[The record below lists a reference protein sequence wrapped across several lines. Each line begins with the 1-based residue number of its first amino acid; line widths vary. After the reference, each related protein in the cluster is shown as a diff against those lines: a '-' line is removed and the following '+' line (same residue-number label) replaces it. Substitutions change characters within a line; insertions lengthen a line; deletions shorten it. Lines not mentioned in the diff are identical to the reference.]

1 MIIRDATLDDAAD
14 LLRMGELMQQES
26 PRFNKFTFDREKSA
40 TLINHLISINN
51 GIIVVAEKD
60 GAIVGMLGGMV
71 TEHFF
76 SRDLYACDFVV
87 YIEPEYRGGSTV
99 IRMIKLFEQRAI
111 ELGAKE
117 VSLGISTELQSERTA
132 SLYEKLG
139 YIRSGISTIKRV

>member
-1 MIIRDATLDDAAD
+1 MIIRDATLDDAAN

-40 TLINHLISINN
+40 ALINHLISINN

-60 GAIVGMLGGMV
+60 GVIVGMLGGMV